1 MRRRVYRSLD
11 RPAAFFGIR
20 GRFMWVM
27 ALGGALA
34 LVVGLVAGRAVATVA
49 GFGAGLVGAVAA
61 YLFTLSLQSRIDE
74 KDIWKRIV
82 RKGYPSLYRVRPKH
96 VRNIWRGF
104 NLPRS
109 TTGGL

>member
-1 MRRRVYRSLD
+1 MKRRVYRSLD

-27 ALGGALA
+27 AP
-34 LVVGLVAGRAVATVA
+34 
-49 GFGAGLVGAVAA
+49 GLVGAVAA
-61 YLFTLSLQSRIDE
+61 YLLTLSLQSRIDE

-82 RKGYPSLYRVRPKH
+82 RKGYPSLYKVRPKH

-109 TTGGL
+109 TTGGV